1 GSMSAISS
9 NIFKPVIDGKESLT
23 DIDKKLKSAREALNA
38 AQTRN
43 AAATT
48 AAGSASSIAAI
59 EKAESKVNELM
70 KVRSEI
76 AEQLPNEADNFLK
89 KNEEIKETW
98 EGLWTPHAN
107 RVLRD
112 ANKGMS
118 IGIRLMERYGY
129 FTGRSA
135 DLFSQIV
142 EAAER
147 LSG

>member
-1 GSMSAISS
+1 
-9 NIFKPVIDGKESLT
+9 
-23 DIDKKLKSAREALNA
+23 KK
-38 AQTRN
+38 
-43 AAATT
+43 
-48 AAGSASSIAAI
+48 I
-59 EKAESKVNELM
+59 
-70 KVRSEI
+70 
-76 AEQLPNEADNFLK
+76 
-89 KNEEIKETW
+89 EEIKETW

-147 LSG
+147 LSGNGGFLKDIEATLSYSFANAGTFLRIMENLMPVAAAIAVSTTKVTSEVLLGVEGWSETYTYAEKIEEVQ